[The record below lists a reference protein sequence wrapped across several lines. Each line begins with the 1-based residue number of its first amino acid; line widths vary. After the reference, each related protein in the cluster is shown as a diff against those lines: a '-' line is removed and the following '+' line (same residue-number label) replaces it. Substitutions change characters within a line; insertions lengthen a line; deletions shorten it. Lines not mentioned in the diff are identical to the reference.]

1 MLRKIPNILTIGRII
16 IVPFFVLAF
25 YLPGFYGDLT
35 ALILFIV
42 ASFTDFLDGMLAR
55 MLGEE
60 SKLGEL
66 LDPIAD
72 KIIVATAL
80 ILLVMDGT
88 IRHYEVIAAIIILT
102 REILISGL
110 REFLAKGR
118 IKLPVSN
125 LAKLKTVL
133 QMVSIALLLSGET
146 GNKIINFQDYN
157 AQTIGI
163 ILLWL
168 SAFLTLFTGYDY
180 MRKGIDHAMSEDNKI
195 KLLFFFLL
203 KLDSFHSNQL

>member
-1 MLRKIPNILTIGRII
+1 MKIKIPNYLTIGRII
-16 IVPFFVLAF
+16 IVPIFVF
-25 YLPGFYGDLT
+25 SYYLPGFYGD
-35 ALILFIV
+35 IIPFVLFV
-42 ASFTDFLDGMLAR
+42 LASFTDFLDGLLAR
-55 MLGEE
+55 MYKEE

-88 IRHYEVIAAIIILT
+88 IKNYEVIAAIIILT

-110 REFLAKGR
+110 REFLAKGK
-118 IKLPVSN
+118 INLPVSS
-125 LAKLKTVL
+125 LAKAKTFL
-133 QMVSIALLLSGET
+133 QMIAISVLLTGET

-163 ILLWL
+163 IFLWL
-168 SAFLTLFTGYDY
+168 SAFLTLFTGYEY
-180 MRKGIDHAMSEDNKI
+180 LRKGIDHAISEDEKN
-195 KLLFFFLL
+195 
-203 KLDSFHSNQL
+203 

>member
-1 MLRKIPNILTIGRII
+1 MLKKIPNILTIGRII

-35 ALILFIV
+35 AFTLFVI

-55 MLGEE
+55 MMGEE

-80 ILLVMDGT
+80 ILLVMSGT

-110 REFLAKGR
+110 REFLARGQ
-118 IKLPVSN
+118 IKLPVTN
-125 LAKLKTVL
+125 LAKLKTFL
-133 QMVSIALLLSGET
+133 QMVAIALLLTGET
-146 GNKIINFQDYN
+146 GNKILNFQDYN

-168 SAFLTLFTGYDY
+168 SAFLTLYTGYEY
-180 MRKGIDHAMSEDNKI
+180 LRKGIDHAMSEDSK
-195 KLLFFFLL
+195 K
-203 KLDSFHSNQL
+203 

>member
-1 MLRKIPNILTIGRII
+1 MLKKIPNILTIGRILL
-16 IVPFFVLAF
+16 VPFFVLAF

-35 ALILFIV
+35 AFALFVI

-110 REFLAKGR
+110 REFLAKGQ

-125 LAKLKTVL
+125 LAKLKTFL
-133 QMVSIALLLSGET
+133 QMFAIALLLTGET
-146 GNKIINFQDYN
+146 GNKILNFQDYN

-168 SAFLTLFTGYDY
+168 SAFLTLYTGYEY
-180 MRKGIDHAMSEDNKI
+180 LRKGIDHAISEDNK
-195 KLLFFFLL
+195 
-203 KLDSFHSNQL
+203 N

>member
-1 MLRKIPNILTIGRII
+1 MLKKIPNILTIGRII
-16 IVPFFVLAF
+16 LVPFFVLAF

-35 ALILFIV
+35 AFAIFVI

-55 MLGEE
+55 MMGEE

-66 LDPIAD
+66 LDPVAD

-110 REFLAKGR
+110 REFLAKGQ

-125 LAKLKTVL
+125 LAKLKTFL
-133 QMVSIALLLSGET
+133 QMLAIALLLTGET
-146 GNKIINFQDYN
+146 GNKILNFQDYN

-168 SAFLTLFTGYDY
+168 SAFLTLYTGYDY
-180 MRKGIDHAMSEDNKI
+180 LRKGIDHAMSVDDKN
-195 KLLFFFLL
+195 
-203 KLDSFHSNQL
+203 

>member
-1 MLRKIPNILTIGRII
+1 MRFKFPNYLTIGRII
-16 IVPFFVLAF
+16 IVPIFVFTF
-25 YLPGFYGDLT
+25 YLPGFYGDILPF
-35 ALILFIV
+35 ALFVV
-42 ASFTDFLDGMLAR
+42 ASFTDFLDGLLAR
-55 MLGEE
+55 MYKEE

-80 ILLVMDGT
+80 LLLVMDQT
-88 IRHYEVIAAIIILT
+88 IKNYEVIAAIIILT

-110 REFLAKGR
+110 REFLAKGK

-125 LAKLKTVL
+125 LAKLKTFL
-133 QMVSIALLLSGET
+133 QMFSISLLLLGDT
-146 GNKIINFQDYN
+146 GNKILNFQDYN

-168 SAFLTLFTGYDY
+168 SAFLTLYTGYDY
-180 MRKGIDHAMSEDNKI
+180 LRKGIDHAISEDNK
-195 KLLFFFLL
+195 
-203 KLDSFHSNQL
+203 D

>member
-1 MLRKIPNILTIGRII
+1 MIMLKKIPNILTIGRII
-16 IVPFFVLAF
+16 LVPFFVLAF

-35 ALILFIV
+35 AFAIFVI

-55 MLGEE
+55 MMGEE

-110 REFLAKGR
+110 REFLAKGQ

-125 LAKLKTVL
+125 LAKLKTFL
-133 QMVSIALLLSGET
+133 QMLAIALLLTGET
-146 GNKIINFQDYN
+146 GNKILNFEDYN

-168 SAFLTLFTGYDY
+168 SAFLTLYTGYEY
-180 MRKGIDHAMSEDNKI
+180 LRKGIDHAMSEDGKN
-195 KLLFFFLL
+195 
-203 KLDSFHSNQL
+203 

>member
-1 MLRKIPNILTIGRII
+1 MLKKIPNILTIGRII

-35 ALILFIV
+35 ACVLFVI

-55 MLGEE
+55 MMGEE

-80 ILLVMDGT
+80 ILLVMSGT
-88 IRHYEVIAAIIILT
+88 IKHYEVIAAIIILT

-110 REFLAKGR
+110 REFLARGQ
-118 IKLPVSN
+118 IKLPVTN
-125 LAKLKTVL
+125 LAKLKTFL
-133 QMVSIALLLSGET
+133 QMVAIALLLTGET
-146 GNKIINFQDYN
+146 GNKILNFQDYN

-168 SAFLTLFTGYDY
+168 SAFLTLYTGYEY
-180 MRKGIDHAMSEDNKI
+180 LRKGIDHTISEDNK
-195 KLLFFFLL
+195 
-203 KLDSFHSNQL
+203 N

>member
-1 MLRKIPNILTIGRII
+1 MLNKIPNILTIGRII

-35 ALILFIV
+35 ACVLFVI

-55 MLGEE
+55 MMGEE

-110 REFLAKGR
+110 REFLAKGQ

-125 LAKLKTVL
+125 LAKLKTFL
-133 QMVSIALLLSGET
+133 QMVAISLLLTGET
-146 GNKIINFQDYN
+146 GNKILNFQDYN

-168 SAFLTLFTGYDY
+168 SAFLTLYTGYEY
-180 MRKGIDHAMSEDNKI
+180 LRKGIDHAISEDNK
-195 KLLFFFLL
+195 
-203 KLDSFHSNQL
+203 N

>member
-1 MLRKIPNILTIGRII
+1 MKIKIPNYLTIGRII
-16 IVPFFVLAF
+16 IVPVFVFAF
-25 YLPGFYGDLT
+25 YLPGFYGDIIPLT
-35 ALILFIV
+35 LFLI
-42 ASFTDFLDGMLAR
+42 ASFTDFLDGLLAR
-55 MLGEE
+55 MYKEE

-80 ILLVMDGT
+80 LLLVMDET
-88 IRHYEVIAAIIILT
+88 IKNYEVIAAIIILT
-102 REILISGL
+102 REILVSGL
-110 REFLAKGR
+110 REFLAIGK

-125 LAKLKTVL
+125 LAKLKTFL
-133 QMVSIALLLSGET
+133 QMFSISILLTGET

-168 SAFLTLFTGYDY
+168 SAFLTLYTGYEY
-180 MRKGIDHAMSEDNKI
+180 LKKGIDHAISEDRKN
-195 KLLFFFLL
+195 
-203 KLDSFHSNQL
+203 

>member
-1 MLRKIPNILTIGRII
+1 MLKKIPNILTIGRIL

-25 YLPGFYGDLT
+25 YLPGSYGDLT
-35 ALILFIV
+35 ALILFII

-55 MLGEE
+55 LLGEE

-110 REFLAKGR
+110 REFLAKGK

-168 SAFLTLFTGYDY
+168 SAALTLFTGYDY
-180 MRKGIDHAMSEDNKI
+180 MRKGIDHAISEDSK
-195 KLLFFFLL
+195 
-203 KLDSFHSNQL
+203 D

>member
-1 MLRKIPNILTIGRII
+1 MYHFL
-16 IVPFFVLAF
+16 FLAF

-35 ALILFIV
+35 ACALFVI

-55 MLGEE
+55 MMGEE

-80 ILLVMDGT
+80 ILLVMSGT

-110 REFLAKGR
+110 REFLARGQ

-125 LAKLKTVL
+125 LAKLKTFL
-133 QMVSIALLLSGET
+133 QMVAISLLLTGET
-146 GNKIINFQDYN
+146 GNKILNFQNYN

-168 SAFLTLFTGYDY
+168 SAFLTLYTGYEY
-180 MRKGIDHAMSEDNKI
+180 LRKGIDHAMSEDNK
-195 KLLFFFLL
+195 K
-203 KLDSFHSNQL
+203 

>member
-1 MLRKIPNILTIGRII
+1 MLKKIPNILTIGRII

-35 ALILFIV
+35 ACVLFVI

-55 MLGEE
+55 MMGEE

-80 ILLVMDGT
+80 ILLVMSGT
-88 IRHYEVIAAIIILT
+88 IKHYEVIAAIIILT

-110 REFLAKGR
+110 REFLARGQ
-118 IKLPVSN
+118 IKLPVTN
-125 LAKLKTVL
+125 LAKLKTFL
-133 QMVSIALLLSGET
+133 QMVAIALLLTGET
-146 GNKIINFQDYN
+146 GNKILNFQDYN

-168 SAFLTLFTGYDY
+168 SAFLTLYTGYEY
-180 MRKGIDHAMSEDNKI
+180 LRKGIDHAMSEDTK
-195 KLLFFFLL
+195 K
-203 KLDSFHSNQL
+203 

>member
-1 MLRKIPNILTIGRII
+1 MLKKIPNMLTIGRII

-35 ALILFIV
+35 ALILFVV

-55 MLGEE
+55 MIGEE

-88 IRHYEVIAAIIILT
+88 IKNYEVIAAIIILT

-110 REFLAKGR
+110 REFLAEGK

-125 LAKLKTVL
+125 LAKLKTVI
-133 QMVSIALLLSGET
+133 QMVSISLLLSGDT
-146 GNKIINFQDYN
+146 GNKILNFQDYN

-163 ILLWL
+163 VLLWL
-168 SAFLTLFTGYDY
+168 SAFITLFTGYEY
-180 MRKGIDHAMSEDNKI
+180 MRKGIDHAISEDNK
-195 KLLFFFLL
+195 
-203 KLDSFHSNQL
+203 D

>member
-1 MLRKIPNILTIGRII
+1 MIKKIPNLLTIGRII
-16 IVPFFVLAF
+16 LVPFFVLAF

-35 ALILFIV
+35 AFALFVV

-88 IRHYEVIAAIIILT
+88 IQHYEVIAAIIILT

-110 REFLAKGR
+110 REFLAKGQ

-125 LAKLKTVL
+125 LAKLKTFL
-133 QMVSIALLLSGET
+133 QMIAIALLLTGET

-157 AQTIGI
+157 AQIIGI

-168 SAFLTLFTGYDY
+168 SAFLTLYTGYEY
-180 MRKGIDHAMSEDNKI
+180 LRKGIDHAISEDNK
-195 KLLFFFLL
+195 
-203 KLDSFHSNQL
+203 N